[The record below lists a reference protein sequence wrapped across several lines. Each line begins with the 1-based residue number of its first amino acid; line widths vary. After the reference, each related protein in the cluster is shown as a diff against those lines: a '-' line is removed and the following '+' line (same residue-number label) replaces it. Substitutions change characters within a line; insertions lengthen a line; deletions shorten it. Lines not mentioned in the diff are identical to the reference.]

1 MCGSFFIPFTAGG
14 IQMEHNDEWYM
25 HKAMTAARWA
35 AQLDEVPV
43 GCVIVKHDKIIAWGW
58 NSREETQDPTG
69 HAEIMA
75 IRKAAEYLGSWR
87 LDDCTMYVTLE
98 PCCMCAGA
106 LVQSRV
112 SRVVFGASDPKGGCV
127 GSCLNVFSIPE
138 FNHHPAVDSGCL
150 QTECGTLLRDFFRQK
165 RQRTKQ
171 KKKT

>member
-1 MCGSFFIPFTAGG
+1 
-14 IQMEHNDEWYM
+14 MEHNDEWYM
-25 HKAMTAARWA
+25 HKALTAARWA
-35 AQLDEVPV
+35 ADLDEVPV

-106 LVQSRV
+106 LIQSRV

-127 GSCLNVFSIPE
+127 GSCLNVFSVPE

-150 QTECGTLLRDFFRQK
+150 QTECG
-165 RQRTKQ
+165 
-171 KKKT
+171 